1 VPFVRLP
8 TVTDVAGGLPDT
20 VVVACATPPA
30 NGVTMYDVGAPPVV
44 GALQE
49 TSADAGPAVA
59 TTLGGAP
66 GTGIGPPLGEYT
78 TSTQ

>member
-1 VPFVRLP
+1 VRLP

-20 VVVACATPPA
+20 VAVACATPPT
-30 NGVTMYDVGAPPVV
+30 NGVTAYAVGAPPVL
-44 GALQE
+44 GAVQE
-49 TSADAGPAVA
+49 TSAAAGRAVA
-59 TTLGGAP
+59 TTLEGAP